1 MEKLVTID
9 GSRITDIPS
18 FYAEIN
24 RVFMS
29 GEDWQLGN
37 SLDAFNDLLY
47 GGFGLLQ
54 INEPVVLYWQHMEQ
68 SRAALGYAVTKRFY
82 EDKLLPDSP
91 YDKDLARDKLTAL
104 ESGTGQ
110 TYFDILLEIIA
121 EHPNITLRA
130 ED

>member
-1 MEKLVTID
+1 MEKFVTID

-54 INEPVVLYWQHMEQ
+54 INEPVVLYWLHMEQ

-91 YDKDLARDKLTAL
+91 YDKDLARDKLAAL

-130 ED
+130 VD